1 MGKDKLSNQYLKDL
15 CEYNLLSSYFEI
27 TVKLLSTPL
36 NVYEN
41 LSNIREYILDYLKEI
56 SRKNELDTE
65 SPQTIE
71 EVLDFI
77 IINSNKELIESIYNH
92 DAFNYKDNDL
102 NKVHIIW
109 F

>member
-65 SPQTIE
+65 SPRQSKKYWI
-71 EVLDFI
+71 L
-77 IINSNKELIESIYNH
+77 S
-92 DAFNYKDNDL
+92 
-102 NKVHIIW
+102 
-109 F
+109 